1 METFRFRVQVAKIK
15 VYEKE
20 NAKCEKVKEY

>member
-1 METFRFRVQVAKIK
+1 MGTFRLRVQVAKVK